1 MFEFEKIKIYHYM
14 AWKNRGLF
22 LQKIEVFFLKKIE
35 VFFFANR
42 PLQGFNPLT
51 KVYWKIRALVHHYDK
66 FGAAPSVPLET
77 KDLPEGTRFSDQEI
91 REWLGDQGKYFD
103 EALKK
108 GLNLL
113 EVYAGAARATAAVRE
128 LGGVAIALGLDHGQD
143 FRRAR
148 DRALGRALLH
158 RLKPEHLW
166 LAFPCTPFCAWAR
179 LAAVRGT
186 DTGPRLRE
194 GRLHLKYSLS
204 LARRQRMTGRHA
216 HLENPLTSS
225 AWTESESLREF
236 GDPSWKRTRL
246 DQCTT
251 GLSGLQGGLHKK
263 PTLIRTTSADMQKA
277 LDCQCTSDHMHEL
290 VQGNATSRS
299 AMYSPYMARLIAL
312 VIMQVRKT
320 KGGGKSFLL
329 DPFQAP
335 ATPAR

>member
-1 MFEFEKIKIYHYM
+1 MSALCSESRRSQAHWERYS
-14 AWKNRGLF
+14 A
-22 LQKIEVFFLKKIE
+22 LQPCVGSLSTI
-35 VFFFANR
+35 A
-42 PLQGFNPLT
+42 
-51 KVYWKIRALVHHYDK
+51 HHYDK

-216 HLENPLTSS
+216 HLENPLTSIAHGRS
-225 AWTESESLREF
+225 RNPCGSLGTHLGNEHDWTSVRPASQGSKVDF
-236 GDPSWKRTRL
+236 TRS
-246 DQCTT
+246 Q
-251 GLSGLQGGLHKK
+251 
-263 PTLIRTTSADMQKA
+263 P
-277 LDCQCTSDHMHEL
+277 
-290 VQGNATSRS
+290 
-299 AMYSPYMARLIAL
+299 
-312 VIMQVRKT
+312 
-320 KGGGKSFLL
+320 
-329 DPFQAP
+329 
-335 ATPAR
+335 